1 MSLASSPISNLRSL
15 LFGSGIR
22 DRSLTPVGV
31 AGLMHRMQY
40 AVLYLT

>member
-1 MSLASSPISNLRSL
+1 MSLASSPIPDLRLL
-15 LFGSGIR
+15 LFDSGIH

-31 AGLMHRMQY
+31 AGLMHLMEY